1 MTLET
6 LYYLTQILAVLGV
19 IGSLI
24 FVGVQ
29 VKQNTE
35 QTRVQNSAHLQ
46 DRHDNWWRMVGE
58 DAELAYAYTRL
69 FKGEKIDPR
78 QAAQLAVFC
87 NMMANISW
95 TAYIAEKQGTGT
107 GKLAGEAEVHYARMI
122 TNPLLFSAHKRLLGT
137 HWSAEIEGIG
147 YDRIK
152 MFDRDYYFTEWLNRV
167 EKLRADMIANR
178 EALSNQR
185 GDPAKPQEEAPKE
198 EPGV

>member
-6 LYYLTQILAVLGV
+6 IYYITQILAVLGV

-29 VKQNTE
+29 VKQNTA

-46 DRHDNWWRMVGE
+46 DRFDNWWRMVGE
-58 DAELAYAYTRL
+58 DAELAYAYNRL
-69 FKGEKIDPR
+69 MKGEKIDPQ

-87 NMMANISW
+87 TMMANVVW

-107 GKLAGEAEVHYARMI
+107 GKLTGESEIHYARMI
-122 TNPLLFSAHKRLLGT
+122 TNPFLFSVHKSLLST
-137 HWSAEIEGIG
+137 NWYQVADD
-147 YDRIK
+147 YDRMKI
-152 MFDRDYYFTEWLNRV
+152 FDRDYYFTEWVNRV
-167 EKLRADMIANR
+167 EKLRADMIASR

-185 GDPAKPQEEAPKE
+185 SDPAKPQEKTPKE
-198 EPGV
+198 EPGA